1 MPTLCNHGNRIAKA
15 GGLAAAL
22 LLTSSLAASAA
33 SPAGIT
39 LHDGVVIDAARSLA
53 YVMQPAG
60 GIDAVDLARGTTR
73 WHSAGGERPLTLAGG
88 ALVAQAAPGANGEL
102 RIVALDLDRNGARS
116 AEADFALPA
125 GLRADVAE
133 TLQQTFRVKASP
145 SAQGVVITWS
155 AQPLANL
162 PGRSAQRLEET
173 PAVAANAVRPQE
185 VRQGTVLFDP
195 QAGSLLALA
204 AADARQLVAG
214 SQQVPP
220 VAATLSAPTAAE
232 RRFASADGRHVLAS
246 RRSAGAAGSYTWT
259 ISDAATGA
267 VLGTVSSAVAMAPFV
282 VSGGELIH
290 VVQPGSHHE
299 GTQWVAR
306 TLRLRAVDLA
316 TGNEA
321 WSRDLRD
328 TAYRGPVPH

>member
-1 MPTLCNHGNRIAKA
+1 MRTHSNHGKKIASA
-15 GGLAAAL
+15 SGLLAAL
-22 LLTSSLAASAA
+22 LLTSSFAARAA
-33 SPAGIT
+33 T

-60 GIDAVDLARGTTR
+60 GIDAVDLTRGTTR

-88 ALVAQAAPGANGEL
+88 VLVAQAAPGANGEL
-102 RIVALDLDRNGARS
+102 RIVALDLDKNGARS

-125 GLRADVAE
+125 GLRADVVE
-133 TLQQTFRVKASP
+133 TPRQTFRVKASP
-145 SAQGVVITWS
+145 SAQGIVVTWS

-162 PGRSAQRLEET
+162 PGRAAQRLEET
-173 PAVAANAVRPQE
+173 PAVAGKAVRPQE
-185 VRQGTVLFDP
+185 VRQGTLLFDP
-195 QAGSLLALA
+195 HAGSLLALA

-214 SQQVPP
+214 GRP
-220 VAATLSAPTAAE
+220 VVASLSAPTAAE
-232 RRFASADGRHVLAS
+232 RRFASIDGLHVLAS
-246 RRSAGAAGSYTWT
+246 RHSADAAGAAGAYTWT

-267 VLGTVSSAVAMAPFV
+267 VLGTVSSPVAMAPFV
-282 VSGGELIH
+282 VAGGELIH
-290 VVQPGSHHE
+290 VVQPGSHRE
-299 GTQWVAR
+299 GKEWIAR
-306 TLRLRAVDLA
+306 ALRLRAVDLA

>member
-1 MPTLCNHGNRIAKA
+1 MRTHSHHGNRIAKA
-15 GGLAAAL
+15 CGLLAAL
-22 LLTSSLAASAA
+22 LLTSSFAARAA
-33 SPAGIT
+33 V
-39 LHDGVVIDAARSLA
+39 LHDGVVVDAARSLA

-60 GIDAVDLARGTTR
+60 GIDAVDLAHGATR
-73 WHSAGGERPLTLAGG
+73 WHSADGERPLTLAGG
-88 ALVAQAAPGANGEL
+88 VLVAQAAPGANGEL
-102 RIVALDLDRNGARS
+102 RIVALDLDKNGARS

-145 SAQGVVITWS
+145 SAQGVVVTWS

-173 PAVAANAVRPQE
+173 PAVAGNAVRAQE

-195 QAGSLLALA
+195 RAGSLLALA

-214 SQQVPP
+214 RSP
-220 VAATLSAPTAAE
+220 VAASLSAPTAAE

-246 RRSAGAAGSYTWT
+246 RRTAGATPSYTWT

-267 VLGTVSSAVAMAPFV
+267 VLGTVSSTVAMTPFV
-282 VSGGELIH
+282 VAGGELIH
-290 VVQPGSHHE
+290 VAQPGSRHE

-306 TLRLRAVDLA
+306 TLRLRAIDLA
-316 TGNEA
+316 TGKEA